1 MSNSISPKRLV
12 GLALVGIVCVVTV
25 SKALLV
31 APPLTREIR
40 ADLSCVD
47 GSVSSVFALI
57 REEMETDILQRAGAE
72 HAFRRAHANAVTA
85 ASHLDRMEE
94 CLARLGESDGFT
106 PDDGVLKSAELF
118 AGASVVAFTLRGEAL
133 VTASK
138 VGVESESYA
147 EKLTEMDAAWTF
159 VENTGTTVL
168 TWVGESVSGR

>member
-1 MSNSISPKRLV
+1 MSNSISLKRLA

-25 SKALLV
+25 LKGVLI

-57 REEMETDILQRAGAE
+57 REEMETDILRRAGVE
-72 HAFRRAHANAVTA
+72 HAFRSAHANAVTA
-85 ASHLDRMEE
+85 ASHLDRMEG
-94 CLARLGESDGFT
+94 CLARLAESDGFA
-106 PDDGVLKSAELF
+106 PDDGVLRSAELF

-133 VTASK
+133 VTAST
-138 VGVESESYA
+138 VGVESEGYA
-147 EKLTEMDAAWTF
+147 KKLAEMETAWTF
-159 VENTGTTVL
+159 IENTGTTVL